1 MHLCFYKGE
10 LKRFGIKQG
19 EDLTQ
24 ENYEKIQNEVL
35 LKRAKKRAMHL
46 LEDMDRTESA
56 LRKKLRRDNIRR
68 MQSAE
73 QLNM

>member
-1 MHLCFYKGE
+1 MK
-10 LKRFGIKQG
+10 
-19 EDLTQ
+19 
-24 ENYEKIQNEVL
+24 KIQNEVL

-56 LRKKLRRDNIRR
+56 LKRKLKAGLYPESAR
-68 MQSAE
+68 SAE